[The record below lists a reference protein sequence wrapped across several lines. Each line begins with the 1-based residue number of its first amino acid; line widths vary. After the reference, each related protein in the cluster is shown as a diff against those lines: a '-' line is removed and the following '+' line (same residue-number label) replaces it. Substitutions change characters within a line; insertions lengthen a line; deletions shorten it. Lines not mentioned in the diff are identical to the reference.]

1 MQEPFINSE
10 HQLVKDIREMTSEQ
24 VNKIYSENGIQ
35 IIKQCDTTDIFSVK
49 IWNNISILHIF
60 ITILLFVIVF
70 TFEITSRIYAS

>member
-60 ITILLFVIVF
+60 IIILLFVIVF